1 MSQLAA
7 YLLGPPRIECD
18 GVPVTVDRRK
28 ALALLAYLAVASA
41 GQRRA
46 SVVSLLWPE
55 FNEARGGAN
64 LRRTL
69 HALRQ
74 ALPGDWLVA
83 DRHTVDLRPRANIQV
98 DVINFRRH
106 LAESEIHG
114 HPPTQVCL
122 ACPAPLSRAVAL
134 YGGDFLA
141 GFSLKDSHTFDDWQR
156 SQAQALRRE
165 LAGAL
170 ERLVEWHSVQ
180 GEFDAALGYAGRWLA
195 LDRLDERVQRRLMR
209 LYSWSGQRAA
219 ALGQY
224 EACVRVLEEELGVGP
239 EERTTALHRAIKR
252 GRAVPTGSAGRGADL
267 VAGAPLFLGEEAVRE
282 PVFVCRERELA
293 ELEGFL
299 DETLEGRGQ
308 VIFVTGEAGSGKT
321 ALLAEFA
328 RRAHAAHADVT
339 AAWGHGD
346 AHTGRGDSYLPFR
359 QVLGLLTGDF
369 EDWYAGVMTAEQ
381 ARRLWRLLPH
391 ALEAL
396 VKAGPDLVDLFVP
409 GEELVDRA
417 RGMAPRPLGA
427 VWLT

>member
-28 ALALLAYLAVASA
+28 AVALLAYLAVAPA
-41 GQRRA
+41 GRRRA
-46 SVVSLLWPE
+46 SVVDLLWPE
-55 FNEARGGAN
+55 FNEARGRAN

-74 ALPGDWLVA
+74 TLPGDWLVT
-83 DRHTVDLRPRANIQV
+83 DRHTVGLLRTANVRV
-98 DVINFRRH
+98 DVIQFRRH
-106 LAESEIHG
+106 LAEGETHG
-114 HPPTQVCL
+114 HPPHQVCL

-156 SQAQALRRE
+156 SQVDALRGE

-180 GEFDAALGYAGRWLA
+180 GEFDTAVAYARRWLA
-195 LDRLDERVQRRLMR
+195 LDPLDERVQRRLMR

-239 EERTTALHRAIKR
+239 EERTAALHRAIQL
-252 GRAVPTGSAGRGADL
+252 GRSVPTQLPGQGADL
-267 VAGAPLFLGEEAVRE
+267 VADTPFFVGIEGADE
-282 PVFVCRERELA
+282 PVFVCREDELA
-293 ELEGFL
+293 ELDGFL

-308 VIFVTGEAGSGKT
+308 VILVTGAAGSGKT

-328 RRAHAAHADVT
+328 RRAHAAHADLVT
-339 AAWGHGD
+339 AWGHGD

-369 EDWYAGVMTAEQ
+369 EDWYAGFVTAEQ
-381 ARRLWRLLPH
+381 ARRLWQLMPH
-391 ALEAL
+391 AVQAL
-396 VKAGPDLVDLFVP
+396 VKGGPDLVDLFVP
-409 GEELVDRA
+409 GGPLVERA
-417 RGMAPRPLGA
+417 RLIAPQPVGA
-427 VWLT
+427 I